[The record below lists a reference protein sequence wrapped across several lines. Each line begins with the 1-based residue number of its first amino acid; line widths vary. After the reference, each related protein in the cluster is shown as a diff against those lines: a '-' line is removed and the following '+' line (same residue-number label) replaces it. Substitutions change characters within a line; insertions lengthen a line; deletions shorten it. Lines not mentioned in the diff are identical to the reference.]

1 MTTLQDIFI
10 TTRIIA
16 FKKQT
21 FICLKQIKNE
31 TLDQFHEDLRELARS
46 YCGDREDKWMY
57 SKKGER
63 SKTFEQKFKT
73 NKGKILNDTPHTACV
88 HR

>member
-16 FKKQT
+16 FKKYT

-31 TLDQFHEDLRELARS
+31 TMDQFHEDLRELARS
-46 YCGDREDKWMY
+46 YCGEREDKGMY
-57 SKKGER
+57 SNKGES
-63 SKTFEQKFKT
+63 SKIFEQKFKT
-73 NKGKILNDTPHTACV
+73 NKGKNID
-88 HR
+88 